1 MSFKDQ
7 ILKEVNVKT
16 YIIISIIIFIAVF
29 FLYSCGSGL
38 NTVSI
43 DSDKTIKLENYSIHS
58 PIGDDWE
65 YQSNEETQS
74 VMFYLL
80 DTDMMYYLSG
90 GKRSGTS
97 INIYRDQTK
106 MHTKTID
113 RQEFVNVYVDNDF
126 QIIEELSGIT
136 FVYKPDITKRDTI
149 LINEKIF
156 YKMNYGSDEESWGQ
170 LHIYLPKSF
179 EDNGIF
185 YLFMIEEDGGEDIL
199 SSGKDF
205 DQIKNVLATFKCD
218 ED

>member
-1 MSFKDQ
+1 MKSHFK
-7 ILKEVNVKT
+7 
-16 YIIISIIIFIAVF
+16 ISIILFSAAIF
-29 FLYSCGSGL
+29 LCGCGSGL

-43 DSDKTIKLENYSIHS
+43 DSDKTVKLKNYSIHS

-65 YQSNEETQS
+65 YQPNEVTQS

-80 DTDMMYYLSG
+80 DTDLMYYVSG

-97 INIYRDQTK
+97 INIYRDQTR
-106 MHTKTID
+106 MDTKNID
-113 RQEFVNVYVDNDF
+113 RQEFVSGYVDNDF
-126 QIIEELSGIT
+126 QIIEQLSGMT
-136 FVYKPDITKRDTI
+136 FVYKPEIAKRDTI

-170 LHIYLPKSF
+170 LYIYLPKSF
-179 EDNGIF
+179 EENGIF
-185 YLFMIEEDGGEDIL
+185 YVFRIEEDGGEEIL
-199 SSGKDF
+199 SSGNDF